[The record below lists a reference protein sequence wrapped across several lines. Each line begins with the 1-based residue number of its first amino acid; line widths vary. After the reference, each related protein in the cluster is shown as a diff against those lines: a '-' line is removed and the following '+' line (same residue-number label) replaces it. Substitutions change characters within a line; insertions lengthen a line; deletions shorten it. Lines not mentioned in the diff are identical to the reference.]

1 MTENQPKILKLKE
14 QLSKELSKENSD
26 SNKILSLSN
35 QIAGLDD
42 SLVRFSVDAGIINRL
57 GKELVG
63 RHETAVS
70 ELVKNAYDADATEV
84 TLVFENAW
92 NAGGTLL
99 VQDNGS
105 GMNREQLINGFMR
118 LSSSDKVHNP
128 ISPLYERTRA
138 GRKGIGRFATQRL
151 GKQLTIITQTQNSDS
166 AIRI

>member
-84 TLVFENAW
+84 TLVFENA
-92 NAGGTLL
+92 
-99 VQDNGS
+99 
-105 GMNREQLINGFMR
+105 
-118 LSSSDKVHNP
+118 
-128 ISPLYERTRA
+128 
-138 GRKGIGRFATQRL
+138 
-151 GKQLTIITQTQNSDS
+151 
-166 AIRI
+166 